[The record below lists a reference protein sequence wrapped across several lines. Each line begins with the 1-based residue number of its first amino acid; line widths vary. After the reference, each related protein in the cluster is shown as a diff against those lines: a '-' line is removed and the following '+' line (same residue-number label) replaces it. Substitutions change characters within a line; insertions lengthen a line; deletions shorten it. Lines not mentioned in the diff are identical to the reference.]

1 MENAT
6 DGRGRIMGSGIGL
19 FFGGVWSVLGARAL
33 SPGWQLPAAAAGI
46 VLTAVL
52 IFRLWRARLRPGA
65 GPAMFRSRYY
75 IAAVALELIALNVA
89 GNLLLRSGLASYL
102 LTSVGIIVGLHFI
115 GLWLATRMRRF
126 LWIAGAMC
134 TVSTL
139 AAFLPAASAG
149 FNQRNVATG
158 FANAVVLWIGASY

>member
-1 MENAT
+1 MGNASA
-6 DGRGRIMGSGIGL
+6 GRAGIMGSAIGL

-33 SPGWQLPAAAAGI
+33 SPGWPLPVAAAGI
-46 VLTAVL
+46 VLTAAL
-52 IFRLWRARLRPGA
+52 IFRLWRAPMRPGA

-89 GNLLLRSGLASYL
+89 GNLLQRYGLASYL

-115 GLWLATRMRRF
+115 GLWLATRMPRF
-126 LWIAGAMC
+126 LWIAGTMC
-134 TVSTL
+134 AVSTL

-149 FNQRNVATG
+149 FNPRNAATG